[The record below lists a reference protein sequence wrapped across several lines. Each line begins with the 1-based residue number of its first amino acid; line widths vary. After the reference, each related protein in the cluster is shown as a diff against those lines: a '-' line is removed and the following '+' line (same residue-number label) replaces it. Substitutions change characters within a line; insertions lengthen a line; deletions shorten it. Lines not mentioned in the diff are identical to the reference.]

1 MQSASPKRGPSSAD
15 ANLSIVLNL
24 MCHTT
29 CHRQGGETEKFAKRA
44 IESLVKKLRKKSEE
58 LDSLITAITTKG
70 SKSSKCVTIQR
81 TLDGRL
87 QVCERK
93 GFPHVIYARLW
104 RWPDIQKMEMKHLE
118 FCRYGYDL
126 KYESV
131 CVNPYH
137 YERIRSPAAAT
148 LSVKATSP
156 NCDKCALSVLKES
169 PPQPVTTYDQPKYL
183 EAGPSN
189 SIPGPSNIPCSAD
202 PCPII
207 VRNLLWHA
215 VYRHQSTDAESFS
228 RRAIESL
235 VKKLKKKFFE
245 LDSLI
250 VAITS
255 KGRQPSKCVTVQRTM
270 DGRLQVGDKKDFP
283 HVIYARLWRWP
294 DVHKMEMR
302 HKEFCQNGY
311 DTKREKVCVNPYH
324 YERVQPP
331 DWFRASLYGNSHKSH
346 NSSEVDSSHKSD
358 EDTNGG
364 SLSNENSLG
373 EKNNCFCPH
382 TNSSQ
387 GRKRPEIQD
396 SSFFNS
402 RLKRKVDFD
411 GSRAMS
417 TCSSVSYSSDSD
429 EDIDIEADSPKRPKL
444 SPSEISE
451 KRSPL
456 AVDERLNNSD
466 GKSNCVSQR
475 VCCALCNCVNNS
487 VLGQGDLIC
496 FGRISGFQR
505 HSTSP
510 QQQQNVTSAYRHS
523 HYPTA
528 GGSLPSQGR
537 KSPRDGEF
545 QDHRQFSWT
554 YRAEAANSTVHRSPQ
569 IHRETPGRSPDGKS
583 STINN
588 STNNRQS
595 PHEDLSSVGF
605 EEEPDLVDLCDKSG
619 YVWVHDRCAAWTLAS
634 LATKSSV
641 EFTVDLTNQ
650 ILSKKCSFC
659 GRFGASVVCEMSD
672 CGRTYHYPCA
682 MAAGAYQD
690 IKTMKLYCL
699 NHEDVIRRIAFC
711 DRCHQGGEL
720 SQLLLCTKCTCH
732 YHSYCCSPPVRA
744 TESVRV
750 GWECAQCKSCQAC
763 RHGSTKDKL
772 LICRSCDKGYHS
784 LCTVP
789 VANSTEK
796 FGWKCEKCRQCRQCG
811 TKKTLRWHI
820 DYTLCDK
827 CYQNK
832 HKTNRCPICSE
843 EQGKQKVIQC
853 DSCSRWIHTVCDNI
867 TEEIYR
873 KLEQDSSIIYVCKIC
888 REEVENIK
896 KECKR
901 EIKTDPTELEEIS
914 PVTAMVLSQESYKGL
929 NTRHGSV
936 VSTSM
941 AATPLSMSW
950 MTSEPVQWSRLR
962 LTYSFEY
969 FIMKQYGK
977 VLL

>member
-1 MQSASPKRGPSSAD
+1 MEKSLVQSASPKRGPSSAD

-148 LSVKATSP
+148 LSVKASSS

-169 PPQPVTTYDQPKYL
+169 SPQPATTYDQPKYL

-189 SIPGPSNIPCSAD
+189 SLPGPSNIPCSAD

-235 VKKLKKKFFE
+235 VKKLKKKFYE

-311 DTKREKVCVNPYH
+311 DTKHEKVCVNPYH

-331 DWFRASLYGNSHKSH
+331 DWFRASLYGNVHKAHSSAEVGNSHKID
-346 NSSEVDSSHKSD
+346 EVS
-358 EDTNGG
+358 NGAA
-364 SLSNENSLG
+364 LSNEHNLG
-373 EKNNCFCPH
+373 EKNNCFCNTPEV
-382 TNSSQ
+382 
-387 GRKRPEIQD
+387 RKRPDIQEARF
-396 SSFFNS
+396 SNS
-402 RLKRKVDFD
+402 RIKRKPDYE
-411 GSRAMS
+411 GNRTMS
-417 TCSSVSYSSDSD
+417 NCSSVSCSSDSD
-429 EDIDIEADSPKRPKL
+429 QDIDIEADSPKRVKL
-444 SPSEISE
+444 SPRETSET
-451 KRSPL
+451 RSPVK
-456 AVDERLNNSD
+456 VDEGLNNFHN
-466 GKSNCVSQR
+466 KINYLPRR
-475 VCCALCNCVNNS
+475 VCCALCNCVSNS
-487 VLGQGDLIC
+487 VLGQGELIC
-496 FGRISGFQR
+496 FGRISGFPR
-505 HSTSP
+505 HSSSP
-510 QQQQNVTSAYRHS
+510 LLHKNLRADYSNP
-523 HYPTA
+523 HYAMA
-528 GGSLPSQGR
+528 GGSHPPHSRRSPHDGEYQDVKQYPRPYRTEDGNTTVHHGEVLVRP
-537 KSPRDGEF
+537 KSPRGDSLSN
-545 QDHRQFSWT
+545 RK
-554 YRAEAANSTVHRSPQ
+554 TVPPQ
-569 IHRETPGRSPDGKS
+569 
-583 STINN
+583 
-588 STNNRQS
+588 
-595 PHEDLSSVGF
+595 EDLSCVGF

-619 YVWVHDRCAAWTLAS
+619 QIWVHERCAAWTLAS
-634 LATKSSV
+634 IAAKSSV

-650 ILSKKCSFC
+650 ILSKKCSYC
-659 GRFGASVVCEMSD
+659 GRFGASIICEMSD
-672 CGRTYHYPCA
+672 CGRIYHYPCA
-682 MAAGAYQD
+682 MAARAFQD
-690 IKTMKLYCL
+690 MKMMKLYCL

-711 DRCHQGGEL
+711 NRCQQVGEL
-720 SQLLLCTKCTCH
+720 SQLLLCTRCSSH
-732 YHSYCCSPPVRA
+732 YHSYCCSPSVRV
-744 TESVRV
+744 TESVSA
-750 GWECAQCKSCQAC
+750 GWECSQCKTCQSC
-763 RHGSTKDKL
+763 RNTSSKDKL
-772 LICRSCDKGYHS
+772 LICSSCDKGYHP

-789 VANSTEK
+789 VANFKEK
-796 FGWKCEKCRQCRQCG
+796 LGWKCEKCRQCRQCK
-811 TKKTLRWHI
+811 TKQTSQWHI
-820 DYTLCDK
+820 DYSLCDK
-827 CYQNK
+827 CYQYK
-832 HKTNRCPICSE
+832 HKTNQCPLCNE
-843 EQGKQKVIQC
+843 EPGNQKVIQC

-867 TEEIYR
+867 TDDIYR
-873 KLEQDSSIIYVCKIC
+873 KLESDTSIIYVCKIC
-888 REEVENIK
+888 RDEVECIK
-896 KECKR
+896 NECRR
-901 EIKTDPTELEEIS
+901 EIKTDPVELEDVS
-914 PVTAMVLSQESYKGL
+914 PVTSMVLSQEMYRGQS
-929 NTRHGSV
+929 TQPSSV
-936 VSTSM
+936 VTTSM
-941 AATPLSMSW
+941 ASTPLAMSW

-962 LTYSFEY
+962 MTYSFEY

>member
-1 MQSASPKRGPSSAD
+1 MEKSLVQSASPKRGPSSAD

-104 RWPDIQKMEMKHLE
+104 RWPDIQKMEMKHLD

-148 LSVKATSP
+148 LSVKTTSP

-169 PPQPVTTYDQPKYL
+169 PPQPTSTYDQPKYL

-189 SIPGPSNIPCSAD
+189 TLPGPSNIPCSAD

-215 VYRHQSTDAESFS
+215 VFRHQGADAESFC

-235 VKKLKKKFFE
+235 VKKLKKKFYE

-311 DTKREKVCVNPYH
+311 DTKHEKVCVNPYH

-331 DWFRASLYGNSHKSH
+331 DWFRASLYGSAHKSH
-346 NSSEVDSSHKSD
+346 SISEGDNNLRSD
-358 EDTNGG
+358 EDTNGS
-364 SLSNENSLG
+364 SLSNGSDAT
-373 EKNNCFCPH
+373 EKNSSCYCTH
-382 TNSSQ
+382 TSSPPS
-387 GRKRPEIQD
+387 GKKTEAQD
-396 SSFFNS
+396 ANILNS
-402 RLKRKVDFD
+402 RAKRKPADFNQD
-411 GSRAMS
+411 
-417 TCSSVSYSSDSD
+417 SDSD
-429 EDIDIEADSPKRPKL
+429 EDIDIEAESPKRTKL
-444 SPSEISE
+444 SPTESVSRRLV
-451 KRSPL
+451 KR
-456 AVDERLNNSD
+456 DERSSNFDS
-466 GKSNCVSQR
+466 KSGR
-475 VCCALCNCVNNS
+475 VRCALCNCVNNS
-487 VLGQGDLIC
+487 LLGQGEFIC
-496 FGRISGFQR
+496 FGRISGFPK
-505 HSTSP
+505 HSP
-510 QQQQNVTSAYRHS
+510 VTSQSHMQHSASAAYSNLHN
-523 HYPTA
+523 HA
-528 GGSLPSQGR
+528 VGGGSLASYGR
-537 KSPRDGEF
+537 RSSPQYDYEEHGSYWR
-545 QDHRQFSWT
+545 
-554 YRAEAANSTVHRSPQ
+554 YRTDATNSTLHHQSHGDIPVR
-569 IHRETPGRSPDGKS
+569 TRSPDGKS
-583 STINN
+583 HLVN
-588 STNNRQS
+588 SSSSGRLS
-595 PHEDLSSVGF
+595 PFPQEDLSSVGF
-605 EEEPDLVDLCDKSG
+605 VEEPDLVDLCDMSG
-619 YVWVHDRCAAWTLAS
+619 HIWVHERCAAWTLAS
-634 LATKSSV
+634 IATKSSADY
-641 EFTVDLTNQ
+641 TVDLTNQ
-650 ILSKKCSFC
+650 ILSKKCCFC
-659 GRFGASVVCEMSD
+659 GRFGASIVCEMPD
-672 CGRTYHYPCA
+672 CGRIYHYPCA
-682 MAAGAYQD
+682 MAARTYQD
-690 IKTMKLYCL
+690 IKTLKLYCSS
-699 NHEDVIRRIAFC
+699 HEDIIQRVAFC

-720 SQLLLCTKCTCH
+720 SQLLLCSRCNCH

-744 TESVRV
+744 TETVRV
-750 GWECAQCKSCQAC
+750 GWQCAQCKSCQSC
-763 RHGSTKDKL
+763 RLPSPKDKL
-772 LICRSCDKGYHS
+772 LICRSCDKGYHP
-784 LCTVP
+784 LCIAP
-789 VANSTEK
+789 VVNPTEK
-796 FGWKCEKCRQCRQCG
+796 LGWKCERCRQCRICR
-811 TKKTLRWHI
+811 TKKTSRWHI

-832 HKTNRCPICSE
+832 HKTNHCPICNT
-843 EQGKQKVIQC
+843 EQGNHRVVQC
-853 DSCSRWIHTVCDNI
+853 DSCSRWIHTMCDNI
-867 TEEIYR
+867 TDEIYR
-873 KLEQDSSIIYVCKIC
+873 KLERDRSIIYVCKIC
-888 REEVENIK
+888 RDEVEKIK
-896 KECKR
+896 RECRR
-901 EIKTDPTELEEIS
+901 EIKADPVELEELS
-914 PVTAMVLSQESYKGL
+914 PVTSMILAQEMYKGE
-929 NTRHGSV
+929 NTKYNSDV
-936 VSTSM
+936 TTSM
-941 AATPLSMSW
+941 ATTPCSMTW

-962 LTYSFEY
+962 MTYSFEY